1 MVPPYRPLLSGSSPG
16 AGGVVVYPPLGRP
29 APLEAGAPPDDE
41 APPEVAAPPDP
52 AGWPAE
58 LDAPELSVP
67 PQAARVSAATAAA
80 ATSSGFLNLIRCSC
94 SRGFSPADAGRWWRR
109 GGYRGSWGR
118 AWEGVG
124 PGDHSAMVDCR
135 QYTIL

>member
-29 APLEAGAPPDDE
+29 APLEAGALPDAE
-41 APPEVAAPPDP
+41 ALPEAAAPPDP

-67 PQAARVSAATAAA
+67 PQAASVSAATATA
-80 ATSSGFLNLIRCSC
+80 ATSSGFLDLIRCSC
-94 SRGFSPADAGRWWRR
+94 SRGVLAGRCRPVVVAEVGTAAA
-109 GGYRGSWGR
+109 GG
-118 AWEGVG
+118 G
-124 PGDHSAMVDCR
+124 PGKVSDPV
-135 QYTIL
+135 TIA